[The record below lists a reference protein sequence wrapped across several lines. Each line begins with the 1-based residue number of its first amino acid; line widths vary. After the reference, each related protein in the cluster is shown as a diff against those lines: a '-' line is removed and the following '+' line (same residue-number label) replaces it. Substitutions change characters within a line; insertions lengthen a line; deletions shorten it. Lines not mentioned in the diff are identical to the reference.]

1 MRSVIAVD
9 ESAVVL
15 IFPIR
20 QIVVEIIEIMLALVV
35 MRRDDHII
43 TILITEIGI
52 GLFHTHHGVAL
63 EGDGLR
69 CA

>member
-1 MRSVIAVD
+1 MRSAIAVD
-9 ESAVVL
+9 ESAIVL

-20 QIVVEIIEIMLALVV
+20 QIIVEIIKVMLALVV
-35 MRRDDHII
+35 VRRYDHII

-52 GLFHTHHGVAL
+52 GLFHTHHNVAF
-63 EGDGLR
+63 EFDGLW